1 MPSEITKEVI
11 LILLAGMLFMI
22 WCGLQDLNTT
32 IKEKQIILK
41 IDTFTYDIAANS
53 GSYIM
58 LPKETK

>member
-1 MPSEITKEVI
+1 MSSETIKKVI
-11 LILLAGMLFMI
+11 LILIAGMLFMI

-41 IDTFTYDIAANS
+41 IETFQYDIAANS

>member
-1 MPSEITKEVI
+1 MKDFLALIVI
-11 LILLAGMLFMI
+11 MLFTI
-22 WCGLQDLNTT
+22 CCVLADLNTT

-41 IDTFTYDIAANS
+41 IDTFQYDIAANS